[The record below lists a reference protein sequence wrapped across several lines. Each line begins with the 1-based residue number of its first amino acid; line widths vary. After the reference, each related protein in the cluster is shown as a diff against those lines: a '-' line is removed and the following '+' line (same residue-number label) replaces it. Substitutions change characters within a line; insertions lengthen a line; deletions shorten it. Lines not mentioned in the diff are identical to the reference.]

1 MKYKD
6 IKIVEAEPQS
16 VLGGT
21 PVGRICFGLKQSSR
35 PVTSWRNK
43 SMMIKGAEAFIK
55 RYPEHEAEIRACM
68 TKYGLGGNK
77 GTGSGSSDKGT
88 GSGSGDKGTGSGSGD
103 KGTGSG
109 SGKSGDGTGS
119 SDKGDGTGT
128 GNKDGKGK
136 IPGYTPPTGGKGGGT
151 DKGTGDKSG
160 DGSAQSGTGTGVV
173 NSAKEF
179 NDAIKKGN
187 YKKAQEILDTNPK
200 LNNITDQETKD
211 LLDKKLNPKKVE
223 PKKVEPKKVEPK
235 IDTKRFKS

>member
-43 SMMIKGAEAFIK
+43 SMMIKGAEEFIK

-103 KGTGSG
+103 KGV
-109 SGKSGDGTGS
+109 
-119 SDKGDGTGT
+119 
-128 GNKDGKGK
+128 
-136 IPGYTPPTGGKGGGT
+136 
-151 DKGTGDKSG
+151 
-160 DGSAQSGTGTGVV
+160 QVRVV
-173 NSAKEF
+173 VKVATVLAAVIKATVLVL
-179 NDAIKKGN
+179 AIKTVKEKFQDTPLLLVG
-187 YKKAQEILDTNPK
+187 KAAVLTKVLVINPVTDR
-200 LNNITDQETKD
+200 LN
-211 LLDKKLNPKKVE
+211 LVLALG
-223 PKKVEPKKVEPK
+223 
-235 IDTKRFKS
+235 